1 MQATYEYYAPDS
13 ADTTNDAPDAVDDV
27 RYPAYDVANSDDVAA
42 DARDP
47 TDAADDARTT

>member
-1 MQATYEYYAPDS
+1 MQATYEYYAPD
-13 ADTTNDAPDAVDDV
+13 AVDDA

>member
-1 MQATYEYYAPDS
+1 MQATYEYYAPD
-13 ADTTNDAPDAVDDV
+13 AVDIVDDA